1 MSSVEEPSD
10 DLLRGAYYDEEI
22 DAALIEIG
30 EAVSIFRKQHP
41 DHLDLGEAEDL
52 AEFCV
57 TAVKTL
63 RNFRA
68 DIFAKTKGE
77 LGEGDVKLL
86 DPGDDGPKALL
97 KVLEGVL
104 SYVVAR
110 NRSEKDM
117 CIAEAGIKFE
127 QLLRFGQAVEVAK
140 AVSVDECA
148 LK

>member
-10 DLLRGAYYDEEI
+10 DLLRGAYHDDEV
-22 DAALIEIG
+22 DAALIKID

-52 AEFCV
+52 AEFCA
-57 TAVKTL
+57 TAVNTL
-63 RNFRA
+63 RNFRG

-77 LGEGDVKLL
+77 LGKGDVKLL
-86 DPGDDGPKALL
+86 NPGDVGPKALL
-97 KVLEGVL
+97 EVLEGVV

-110 NRSEKDM
+110 NRSEKDRR
-117 CIAEAGIKFE
+117 IAEAGIKFQ